1 MQYKY
6 IILETLTVSCCSFAA
21 RDVRLSRLPG
31 WESNSWGYHGDDGY
45 SFAAEKSGTP
55 FGPTF
60 GSEHIPHR
68 FVLAMLI
75 SCSGGY
81 NWLRYRFYYAQ
92 GVLHE
97 ERDVNW

>member
-1 MQYKY
+1 M
-6 IILETLTVSCCSFAA
+6 LTLSPYSFAA

-60 GSEHIPHR
+60 GSELLLSSP
-68 FVLAMLI
+68 LARTYIIQRGTSLAAVSILPRTRHFLQRMGL
-75 SCSGGY
+75 
-81 NWLRYRFYYAQ
+81 
-92 GVLHE
+92 
-97 ERDVNW
+97 